1 MTRQAQ
7 NFTSRVCAL
16 AACLLLMLGACGGGV
31 ETGGTGPTGS
41 AYVEGPITG
50 FGSIVVGGIRFDE
63 RSATVSDA
71 EGQDFDRANLRLGML
86 VEVQSDRPADDGSGG
101 RSATATRVRV
111 GGSLV
116 GPLEEVGSGG
126 LFVRVLG
133 QRVRLTRATVFD
145 GVTGGVLGLQLGD
158 VLEVHGFP
166 SPDIFLSDLVAT
178 RVERRS
184 SMPSQFRVRGIAR
197 DVNITGTPPTLRV
210 GTAVFDLSAG
220 VPAGLTNDIVARLV
234 VGTTLVNGRWPVVLA
249 AVESRR
255 LDDRDEA
262 EVEGLITS
270 LSSQRS
276 FSVNGVLVDA
286 SSAAL
291 PSTALT
297 LGARVEVEGRLA
309 NGVLVATEVELRSD
323 DEEYN
328 EGIDLRGTLSGL
340 NRTART
346 FVLRGVTIF
355 YGTVPP
361 PEYVSPATVDALA
374 DGLCVRVRG
383 RLDADRTR
391 ALATRIEFKD
401 SCDP

>member
-1 MTRQAQ
+1 
-7 NFTSRVCAL
+7 
-16 AACLLLMLGACGGGV
+16 
-31 ETGGTGPTGS
+31 
-41 AYVEGPITG
+41 
-50 FGSIVVGGIRFDE
+50 
-63 RSATVSDA
+63 
-71 EGQDFDRANLRLGML
+71 
-86 VEVQSDRPADDGSGG
+86 
-101 RSATATRVRV
+101 
-111 GGSLV
+111 
-116 GPLEEVGSGG
+116 
-126 LFVRVLG
+126 
-133 QRVRLTRATVFD
+133 
-145 GVTGGVLGLQLGD
+145 
-158 VLEVHGFP
+158 
-166 SPDIFLSDLVAT
+166 
-178 RVERRS
+178 
-184 SMPSQFRVRGIAR
+184 
-197 DVNITGTPPTLRV
+197 
-210 GTAVFDLSAG
+210 
-220 VPAGLTNDIVARLV
+220 
-234 VGTTLVNGRWPVVLA
+234 
-249 AVESRR
+249 
-255 LDDRDEA
+255 
-262 EVEGLITS
+262 LITS

-383 RLDADRTR
+383 RLDADRTS

>member
-1 MTRQAQ
+1 MTRRTQ

-63 RSATVSDA
+63 RRATVSDA

-346 FVLRGVTIF
+346 FVLRGVTIL
-355 YGTVPP
+355 YGTLPP
-361 PEYVSPATVDALA
+361 PEYVSPATEAALA
-374 DGLCVRVRG
+374 DGLCARVSG

-391 ALATRIEFKD
+391 ALATRIEFRD